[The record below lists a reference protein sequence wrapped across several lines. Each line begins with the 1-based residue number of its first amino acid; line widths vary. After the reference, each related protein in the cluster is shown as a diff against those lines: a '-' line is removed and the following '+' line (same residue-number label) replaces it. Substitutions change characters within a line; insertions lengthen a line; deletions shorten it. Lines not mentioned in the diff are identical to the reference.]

1 MGRQR
6 GMARSGAP
14 FLVVAVLLLSG
25 VAARPGGT
33 LEVQGDGASEGK
45 GGADA
50 LYKKLAD
57 ERHTAAAIF
66 RRLDT
71 DKDGSLSKQEP
82 RSGNELAKDAFFRMD
97 RNHDNKVSK
106 AEYKAYYHADQH
118 RAADR
123 NGDGKVTLQEFLRAP
138 QHYHGGLDKS
148 KEEMRAEFNK
158 ADTNHDGK
166 LSRKE
171 SENALV
177 RSRQAALYTTDA
189 ADDADE
195 DMWTTVTNPLIAG
208 HDIDQPEIYPTS
220 EESPVNI
227 AQPLEQNIVPG
238 DTGDANAEVEGI
250 SEKEEKEELKS
261 L

>member
-1 MGRQR
+1 MRACVQCTNGVQL
-6 GMARSGAP
+6 G
-14 FLVVAVLLLSG
+14 LVEGCAFHVAVCHGLTSPSCPSLQ
-25 VAARPGGT
+25 
-33 LEVQGDGASEGK
+33 EYKASDLYK
-45 GGADA
+45 RHADA
-50 LYKKLAD
+50 VAGGCPAD
-57 ERHTAAAIF
+57 FNPGPA
-66 RRLDT
+66 DT
-71 DKDGSLSKQEP
+71 LCKQEP